1 MENKGLANINDAA
14 YQKLIDNITTLW
26 GEAKSKAIA
35 AVNTELLDANWQ
47 TGKYIVE
54 FEQGGKQRAE
64 YGKKLLVN
72 LAKDLT
78 ARNGKG
84 FNRTNLT
91 YMRKL
96 YLAFPKCGT
105 LSHKLTWSHYYELLK
120 CDNALEMQF
129 YYKESIKEC
138 WKVRELKRQMKS
150 CLFQRLALSTDKAG
164 VLALANEGHQVQ
176 TPQDIIRDPFVL
188 EFAGL
193 PKQKRY
199 KEGDLEKALKDHMEQ
214 FLLEMGR
221 GFAFVGRQYSMQI
234 GSRQF
239 KVDLVF
245 YHCILKCYVL
255 IDLKRA
261 EIKHGDI
268 GQMNLYLN
276 YFKTEVCQ
284 PDDNP
289 PIGIVLGARKDELLM
304 EYALEGG
311 FNNKIVYNN
320 GISIPLQ
327 YEQNFKIAPA
337 NSVLMC
343 IEGGSA
349 GKKIAILNQDVCFG
363 NKLCCFAPF
372 WEIGKFIYYY
382 LQSPSFVELF
392 NLNKTGII
400 GGVSVAKVKEIVIPL
415 PPVMEQQRI
424 VAQIDRLFEQL
435 R

>member
-1 MENKGLANINDAA
+1 MENRALINPQDTA
-14 YQKLIDNITTLW
+14 YLQLIDSITVLW
-26 GEAKSKAIA
+26 DSARTKAIS
-35 AVNTELLDANWQ
+35 AVNTELLEANWQ

-54 FEQGGKQRAE
+54 YEQQGKERAE
-64 YGKKLLVN
+64 YGKQLLVT

-78 ARNGKG
+78 AKNGKG
-84 FNRTNLT
+84 FSRSNLV
-91 YMRKL
+91 YMRKF
-96 YLAFPKCGT
+96 YLAFPICET
-105 LSHKLTWSHYYELLK
+105 VSHKLTWSHYFELLK
-120 CDNALEMQF
+120 CDNSLEMQF
-129 YYKESIKEC
+129 YYNEAIKEG

-164 VLALANEGHQVQ
+164 VLALANDGHQVQ

-188 EFAGL
+188 EFTGL
-193 PKQKRY
+193 PKQKHY
-199 KEGDLEKALKDHMEQ
+199 KESDLEKALKDHMEQ

-221 GFAFVGRQYSMQI
+221 GFAFVGRQYVMQI

-304 EYALEGG
+304 EYALEGITNQL
-311 FNNKIVYNN
+311 FVARYQLYLPKREELQAQLDKILD
-320 GISIPLQ
+320 GT
-327 YEQNFKIAPA
+327 
-337 NSVLMC
+337 
-343 IEGGSA
+343 
-349 GKKIAILNQDVCFG
+349 
-363 NKLCCFAPF
+363 
-372 WEIGKFIYYY
+372 EI
-382 LQSPSFVELF
+382 
-392 NLNKTGII
+392 
-400 GGVSVAKVKEIVIPL
+400 
-415 PPVMEQQRI
+415 
-424 VAQIDRLFEQL
+424 
-435 R
+435 